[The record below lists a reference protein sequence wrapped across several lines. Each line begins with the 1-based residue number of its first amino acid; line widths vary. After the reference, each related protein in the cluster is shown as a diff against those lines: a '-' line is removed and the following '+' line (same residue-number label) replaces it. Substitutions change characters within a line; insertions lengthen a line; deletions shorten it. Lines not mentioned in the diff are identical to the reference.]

1 MNYGV
6 ERLLGNSASPLK
18 KGNLASFIMKYVF
31 THDCDLVNQQKLLLT
46 VLNVKSLM
54 TNFLW

>member
-1 MNYGV
+1 MNYVV

-46 VLNVKSLM
+46 VLNVKSLI
-54 TNFLW
+54 L

>member
-1 MNYGV
+1 MNYAV

-31 THDCDLVNQQKLLLT
+31 THDCDLVNQKLLLT

-54 TNFLW
+54 TNSLW

>member
-1 MNYGV
+1 MSYGV

-31 THDCDLVNQQKLLLT
+31 THDCDLVNQKLLLT

-54 TNFLW
+54 TNSLW